1 LIRIKNKPRRI
12 RYRASGIR
20 NLRHDRG
27 SPIMSLFV
35 RLLLT
40 LAAPITAL
48 FVARDSQHFDIIQT
62 LMATVIATVV
72 VAVFAFW
79 PYIRKPKA

>member
-1 LIRIKNKPRRI
+1 
-12 RYRASGIR
+12 
-20 NLRHDRG
+20 
-27 SPIMSLFV
+27 MSLFV

-48 FVARDSQHFDIIQT
+48 FVARDSQHFDVIQT
-62 LMATVIATVV
+62 LMATVVATII

-79 PYIRKPKA
+79 PYIRKSKT

>member
-1 LIRIKNKPRRI
+1 
-12 RYRASGIR
+12 
-20 NLRHDRG
+20 
-27 SPIMSLFV
+27 MSLFV

-48 FVARDSQHFDIIQT
+48 FVARDSQHIDIIQT
-62 LMATVIATVV
+62 LMATVIATII

-79 PYIRKPKA
+79 PYIRKSKT

>member
-1 LIRIKNKPRRI
+1 
-12 RYRASGIR
+12 
-20 NLRHDRG
+20 
-27 SPIMSLFV
+27 MSLFV

-62 LMATVIATVV
+62 LTATVIATAV